1 MCVSDSVQTG
11 KAAKLVLDRGT
22 AGHVSDAVQTGALVY
37 MYWYSNQGHECEKQ
51 CYPSERQSALPCQDY
66 YLLTKIYL

>member
-11 KAAKLVLDRGT
+11 KAAKHVLDRGT

-37 MYWYSNQGHECEKQ
+37 VLVFESGA
-51 CYPSERQSALPCQDY
+51 RV
-66 YLLTKIYL
+66 